1 MTLNEAAA
9 IPTGACVH
17 PTHLEYI
24 AAQDALAD
32 LYHRRV
38 RQGREHRAAV
48 ARMDAARKTA
58 QAHVAEA
65 HR

>member
-1 MTLNEAAA
+1 MTNDA
-9 IPTGACVH
+9 GACVH
-17 PTHLEYI
+17 PAHLEYI

-48 ARMDAARKTA
+48 ARMDAARKA
-58 QAHVAEA
+58 AEAHVAEA